1 MKHNKIVLALLS
13 CALISFV
20 HASDSEG
27 MGYFNEADHV
37 EAQSAAAVTPHEQK
51 MADRIAKEHDTQK
64 QTIGQEKHS
73 HRKEARISS
82 ARAQKSKYK
91 KAKKALEKKQRY
103 AKKD

>member
-1 MKHNKIVLALLS
+1 MKHNKIMLALLS
-13 CALISFV
+13 CALISAV
-20 HASDSEG
+20 HASDSED

-37 EAQSAAAVTPHEQK
+37 EATSAAAVTPHEQK
-51 MADRIAKEHDTQK
+51 MADRIAKEHDAQK
-64 QTIGQEKHS
+64 HTMAHDKHS

-82 ARAQKSKYK
+82 TRAQKSKDK